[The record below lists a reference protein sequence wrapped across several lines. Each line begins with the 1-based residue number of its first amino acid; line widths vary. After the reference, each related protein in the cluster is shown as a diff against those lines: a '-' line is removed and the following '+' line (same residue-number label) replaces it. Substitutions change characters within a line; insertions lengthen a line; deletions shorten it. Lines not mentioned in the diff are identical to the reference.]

1 MPKRHGGLFCREIYA
16 VVMHRAVH
24 LQLLTLVLCMAT
36 GVAGGQGNSNNLET
50 YSRNGQ
56 AALAAGRYAEAEQN
70 FQKLAALS
78 PSTAEVHATLGV
90 IYFQEGKFEQAVT
103 ELRRALKL
111 KPTLPKADG
120 LLAMSLSEM
129 GRYEEALPG
138 LEKAFRQSTDPPVKR
153 MSGLQLERA
162 YTALQQDRKAVEV
175 ALELDRLFG
184 DDPEVL
190 YHNERIYGNYAY
202 LTVQKLMR
210 QAPDSVWKHQATA
223 EALESQGNYVGALAE
238 YRAVVS
244 LDPGR
249 PGIHYRLGRSLLGR
263 WRATQTPSD
272 LEEAKKEFALEL
284 ESDPNNS
291 NAAYEVGEIYR
302 KSGDFAAAEKYF
314 ALAVASHP
322 DFPEAQ
328 VGLGNVLT
336 AQSKWHEALPHLEKA
351 VSLRSNDEV
360 AWYRLSQVQRSLG
373 NLAEQRK
380 ALEAFQRLHSR
391 SLEEQNIVPHEV
403 TQQALD
409 PVTTP

>member
-1 MPKRHGGLFCREIYA
+1 
-16 VVMHRAVH
+16 VVMHRPVH
-24 LQLLTLVLCMAT
+24 CQLFVLVLCLT
-36 GVAGGQGNSNNLET
+36 SGVARGQSGSNDLET

-70 FQKLAALS
+70 FQKLATLS

-90 IYFQEGKFEQAVT
+90 IYFQEGKFEQAVA

-111 KPTLPKADG
+111 KPALPKADG
-120 LLAMSLSEM
+120 LLAMSLSEL

-138 LEKAFRQSTDPPVKR
+138 LEKTFRQSTDPPVKR
-153 MSGLQLERA
+153 MSGLQLERT
-162 YTALQQDRKAVEV
+162 YTALQKDRKAVEV

-238 YRAVVS
+238 YRAVFA

-249 PGIHYRLGRSLLGR
+249 PGIHYRLGRALLGR
-263 WRATQTPSD
+263 WRASQSPAD

-284 ESDPNNS
+284 DSDPNNS

-302 KSGDFAAAEKYF
+302 KSGDLEAAARFF
-314 ALAVASHP
+314 ALAVGSHP

-336 AQSKWHEALPHLEKA
+336 SQSKWQEALPHLEKA
-351 VSLRSNDEV
+351 VSLRPDDEV

-373 NLAEQRK
+373 NIPEQRK
-380 ALEAFQRLHSR
+380 ALGVFQRLHSK
-391 SLEEQNIVPHEV
+391 SLEQQNVIPHEV
-403 TQQALD
+403 TQQVLD
-409 PVTTP
+409 PAAAP